1 MAEFPIDKS
10 GGSEPPRTIISDL
23 SVQMF
28 GAHTY
33 RREERL
39 VVNIAQ
45 SILVMGNPN
54 RIAMLLVNNSEGE
67 VYLSFDPDVSTVRGM
82 ILGANGG
89 SLSMTFRNDGEL
101 IGDAI
106 YGVGSGDNLNV
117 TLFET
122 LVQETP

>member
-1 MAEFPIDKS
+1 
-10 GGSEPPRTIISDL
+10 
-23 SVQMF
+23 
-28 GAHTY
+28 
-33 RREERL
+33 
-39 VVNIAQ
+39 
-45 SILVMGNPN
+45 
-54 RIAMLLVNNSEGE
+54 
-67 VYLSFDPDVSTVRGM
+67 M